1 MVDIAKGYY
10 AALEEADGGA
20 YIMAIEAADAFAM
33 SRCLTR
39 SDTPRAWRGTAF
51 VRFACRL
58 LDIQCKEVNNGA

>member
-10 AALEEADGGA
+10 AALKEADGG
-20 YIMAIEAADAFAM
+20 AFAM
-33 SRCLTR
+33 SRCLTL

-58 LDIQCKEVNNGA
+58 LDIQRKEKEVDNAA

>member
-10 AALEEADGGA
+10 AALKEADGG
-20 YIMAIEAADAFAM
+20 AFAM

-58 LDIQCKEVNNGA
+58 LDIHSVRRG

>member
-10 AALEEADGGA
+10 APLKEADGGA
-20 YIMAIEAADAFAM
+20 YIMAIEAAGAFAM
-33 SRCLTR
+33 SRGGLTL
-39 SDTPRAWRGTAF
+39 SDTSRLEAAF